1 MFEQLGPVWQN
12 FSVPDP
18 DLEIRGVGAVIQIL
32 RKGGGGGASLQKNFF
47 CPFGPQF
54 RLNIRREAQ
63 APSGPSPGSAT
74 YFA

>member
-1 MFEQLGPVWQN
+1 MKPVWQN

-18 DLEIRGVGAVIQIL
+18 DLDIRGVG
-32 RKGGGGGASLQKNFF
+32 GGHPDPPGGGGASLQKKIF

-63 APSGPSPGSAT
+63 APSGLSPRSAT
-74 YFA
+74 DFA